1 MDDSFVVSVLT
12 SIAISELG
20 TAVEACTLIDGL
32 CIALT
37 PHRDMVIGAL
47 FGRPFLGEVPH
58 HPSMFKNGLLGGTLF
73 ENVLGNV
80 VIGDTDDAHRLV
92 RSRELTDNVC
102 DAVIV
107 GCEVGRGHLSHISES
122 LVLLGKCLP
131 CGVLRVED

>member
-1 MDDSFVVSVLT
+1 MDDAFVVSVLT

-20 TAVEACTLIDGL
+20 TAVEACALIDGL

-37 PHRDMVIGAL
+37 PHRDVVFVAR
-47 FGRPFLGEVPH
+47 GRPLLGEVPRH
-58 HPSMFKNGLLGGTLF
+58 LSMLKNGLLGGTHG
-73 ENVLGNV
+73 ENGLGNV
-80 VIGDTDDAHRLV
+80 VIGDTDDAHGLV
-92 RSRELTDNVC
+92 RSRELADNVC
-102 DAVIV
+102 DTVLI

>member
-1 MDDSFVVSVLT
+1 MDDAFVVSVLT

-37 PHRDMVIGAL
+37 PHRDRLRAVGLPTLLIEDL
-47 FGRPFLGEVPH
+47 LH
-58 HPSMFKNGLLGGTLF
+58 LSMFKNGLLGGTHG
-73 ENVLGNV
+73 ENGLGNV

-92 RSRELTDNVC
+92 RSRELADNVC
-102 DAVIV
+102 DTVLI